1 MVGVTMSLPLVLLF
15 LACAGGADMVSGIFR
30 GVMWNQT
37 IPDEVRGRMAGI
49 ELLSYS
55 IGPLLG
61 QVRSSTAASLTSL
74 RASFISGGALCVV
87 GVAVA
92 AIALPSLWNYDD
104 RTSEH
109 ALRERDK
116 RRGDE

>member
-1 MVGVTMSLPLVLLF
+1 MI
-15 LACAGGADMVSGIFR
+15 SGIFR

-61 QVRSSTAASLTSL
+61 QVRSSAAASMTSL
-74 RASFISGGALCVV
+74 RMSFFSGGVLCII
-87 GVAVA
+87 GVTAS
-92 AIALPSLWNYDD
+92 AIALPSLWNFDD
-104 RTSEH
+104 RTDVH
-109 ALRERDK
+109 AVRQREK
-116 RRGDE
+116 RSTTDE